1 MRARYN
7 TVANIGTA
15 DAILSANFTPFL
27 QFLSRPPLDYDDP
40 SPKFLAT
47 VLDQFIHEPPPNFD
61 QQAKSDLRLAV
72 RYRFAVEGQD
82 IGTPTEILSALYL
95 LVVLSDANPLAL
107 SIQRAG
113 PAFTSD
119 EETCRNYLRSL
130 GNMRLD
136 EEQVASALIY
146 TAISQTQS
154 FSPAVLV
161 GALRKEAPRDLN
173 WQQVLEHF
181 DRPELRITQ
190 GQFLILFQAL
200 RPLATDGAIDIQ
212 QLWGG
217 NWQNSET
224 QLSFISAFASLT
236 PEQLDA
242 TTIPGLQP
250 SFTMNDFA
258 GSDEQVQ
265 ERAAQGIRHPLVS
278 VVALSAM
285 FHVALQSPTAS
296 DTVEA
301 KRLFQEVVVPN
312 LDVFLVS
319 AFGVPKPWPELAI
332 DTLNNLFDRFLF
344 KFDPNYDFVLEGLWR
359 KDKSW
364 VVARLVEAHAKAPME
379 LPTILDHTLKHQW
392 LDDLTVFLNGFGLDL
407 AALAHARGSLDLATW
422 ARINSARNQELAQ
435 SLLTFLNI
443 KAQHELA
450 FQRSDS
456 EQLHSVMLPVKTVSA
471 LLEILESILPKEP
484 SQELIVVQRACITA
498 YPRLINYG
506 EGFDDIIDANGK
518 DKNSL
523 PREANDKMEEHYKRM
538 YSEDLQVRAV
548 VEALDGYK
556 HSRDPSDQDVFACMI
571 HGLFDEYTLYGT
583 YPLEALATTA
593 VLFGG
598 IISHKLIS
606 DLPLEIGLGMILEA
620 VRDQSPEESMYKF
633 GLQALMQLFSRFREW
648 PGFCTRL
655 LQIPGLRGTE
665 AWNKAEEVV
674 RDNQE
679 EMQRSGLGG
688 QNEMINGGSH
698 GNGNIDDRLTAEPS
712 APPFA
717 SINVGPPPPGISE
730 EPSGEAQEKVLFVLN
745 NITGENLEA
754 KFNELRDVLGDEH
767 QQWFAEHI
775 VEERAKMQPNYHKL
789 YLDLV
794 ELFGKKSLWSEVLR
808 ETFLS
813 VIKMLN
819 AETTMQ
825 SATERTHLKNL
836 GGWLGSM
843 TLARDK
849 PIKHKNI
856 AFKQLLLEAFDTQRL
871 VIVIPFVCKVLVQG
885 HLSTVFKPPNPWLM
899 DIIHLLIELYHHA
912 ELKLNLKFEIEVL
925 CKDLKLDYKTIEPSS
940 EIMSRA
946 PPIEEVTEHMAP
958 EMMDRFDN
966 LSLNGMGGG
975 LGSGRFSPQE
985 ITSSIPDLG
994 PLLQYPPLNDLVNQ
1008 SRLQEI
1014 VRSAITR
1021 AVHEIISPV
1030 VERSVTIAAI
1040 STAQMIHKDFAT
1052 EPNEARVRSAAISMV
1067 KKTAGSLALVTSKE
1081 PLRASMTNYIRAL
1094 SADLPQG
1101 LPEGTIIM
1109 CVNSNLDIA
1118 CSQVEKKA
1126 EERAVPEIEEMIE
1139 PELEAR
1145 RHHRLTRPDEA
1156 YVDPSLSRWSWT
1168 IPNPFKLQPTVN
1180 GLNQDQMAIYDEF
1193 SKQPRVPSL
1202 GGSAHLPATSDPR
1215 PMSNDILQEQYPAVP
1230 NLPTPAEPPAM
1241 PHMNAHQPTYAN
1253 SVIPNGRLAALPM
1266 DPRGLVDRVQ
1276 KTLGELQRVASEAPE
1291 QHYMDLPRPH
1301 PVLDVLDALYGLII
1315 RSAQG
1320 PESFDMYIVDH
1331 ICSMLFAGNEQE
1343 LVIESLVH
1351 VLENICR
1358 IGGRTAN
1365 RVAVIIAHQPGEA
1378 LFSVPLV
1385 TALIR
1390 AEMIEWQRIDSAT
1403 SKALLQRK
1411 DGSLEFLTTLL
1422 DSVLLNDR
1430 PIALYADFAKS
1441 LEVAWQWIQ
1450 DEPSLE
1456 VGQALKQKLASSGMQ
1471 QPLNRGGYE
1480 YLAARQD
1487 QMEYVFEE
1495 WIHLCNNPNVT
1506 DKAAPNFIS
1515 QMYNK
1520 QIINNKDDL
1529 CLFLRLSIDSSVD
1542 RFESHIQNNGAI
1554 IDAYIP
1560 IDALGRLLVMLVKG
1574 HEREGEVKSDRVAF
1588 LKSILSLVVLVLNHH
1603 HLTRGEHF
1611 NQKAF
1616 FRLFSTILCDFDAQA
1631 GDFSEQ
1637 EQKQIVLVFARIFL
1651 DLRPSYFPGF
1661 MLGWLGLISHRNFLP
1676 PLMQLPEEAG
1686 WEPYVN
1692 ILESLFAYVGES
1704 LKPLNITSTS
1714 KVMYQGVL
1722 KLLVML
1728 QHDYANFVAANHSK
1742 LCASLP
1748 IHCVQLHNLIL
1759 NANPVAYSKTPDPM
1773 QPGLKVDRI
1782 DEIRDSPQNANDVEA
1797 PLRQTG
1803 LFDVLNQALQ
1813 SGPSEDAVAVIAHEI
1828 QKKTTRESSFAFV
1841 PVNVDVGLID
1851 SLVVYVG
1858 AQSIARAAQKGGPTY
1873 VQASPDAALLSM
1885 LAHELSPEARYYFL
1899 NSIVSQLRYPNAH
1912 THYFGQALLELF
1924 GCDHSDQEE
1933 SEIRQQIT
1941 RILLERLLGHWPQP
1955 WGLMVTILELV
1966 KNEKYL
1972 FFEMPI
1978 IKTTPEV
1985 GMAILNYGQNTN
1997 ALQIGERFAA
2007 LAQRPLP

>member
-1 MRARYN
+1 
-7 TVANIGTA
+7 V
-15 DAILSANFTPFL
+15 AILT
-27 QFLSRPPLDYDDP
+27 
-40 SPKFLAT
+40 
-47 VLDQFIHEPPPNFD
+47 
-61 QQAKSDLRLAV
+61 
-72 RYRFAVEGQD
+72 
-82 IGTPTEILSALYL
+82 
-95 LVVLSDANPLAL
+95 DANLLAL
-107 SIQRAG
+107 SIQRIG

-130 GNMRLD
+130 GNIRLD

-146 TAISQTQS
+146 TTISSTKS
-154 FSPAVLV
+154 FSPAVLT
-161 GALRKEAPRDLN
+161 GAIRKEASRDLN
-173 WQQVLEHF
+173 WQQVLERF
-181 DRPELRITQ
+181 DRADLRVTQ
-190 GQFLILFQAL
+190 DQFLTLFQAL
-200 RPLATDGAIDIQ
+200 RPLAADGAIDIQ
-212 QLWGG
+212 QMWGG

-224 QLSFISAFASLT
+224 QLSFVSAFASLT
-236 PEQLDA
+236 PAQLDA

-258 GSDEQVQ
+258 GSDEEIQ
-265 ERAAQGIRHPLVS
+265 ERAARGIRHPLVS

-285 FHVALQSPTAS
+285 FHVALHTPTAS

-312 LDVFLVS
+312 LDIFLVS

-344 KFDPNYDFVLEGLWR
+344 KLDDNYDFVLESLWR
-359 KDKSW
+359 RDKSW
-364 VVARLVEAHAKAPME
+364 VIARLVEAHAKAPMQ
-379 LPTILDHTLKHQW
+379 LPTILDHTLRHQW
-392 LDDLTVFLNGFGLDL
+392 LDELTVFLNGFGLDL
-407 AALAHARGSLDLATW
+407 AALAHARGSLDLGTW
-422 ARINSARNQELAQ
+422 ARINAARNQELAQ

-523 PREANDKMEEHYKRM
+523 PKEANDKMEEHYKRM
-538 YSEDLQVRAV
+538 YSEDLQVRNV

-598 IISHKLIS
+598 IISHKLIA

-620 VRDQSPEESMYKF
+620 VRDHPPEQSMYKF

-655 LQIPGLRGTE
+655 LQIPGLHGTE
-665 AWNKAEEVV
+665 AWNKAEEVI

-679 EMQRSGLGG
+679 EMERAGLGG
-688 QNEMINGGSH
+688 RNEMINGGSM
-698 GNGNIDDRLTAEPS
+698 GNGNVDEMLAAEPRAPSFSSINVETSPFGINEEPS
-712 APPFA
+712 A
-717 SINVGPPPPGISE
+717 E
-730 EPSGEAQEKVLFVLN
+730 TQEKVLFVLN
-745 NITGENLEA
+745 NITGENLES
-754 KFNELRDVLGDEH
+754 KFNELKDVIGDEH

-794 ELFGKKSLWSEVLR
+794 KLFGKKSLWSEILR
-808 ETFLS
+808 ETYVS

-825 SATERTHLKNL
+825 SATERSHLKNL

-946 PPIEEVTEHMAP
+946 PPVEESTEPMVP

-975 LGSGRFSPQE
+975 VGSGRFSPQE

-994 PLLQYPPLNDLVNQ
+994 PLLQYPPANDMVNQ
-1008 SRLQEI
+1008 TRLQEI

-1052 EPNEARVRSAAISMV
+1052 EPNEARVRAAAISMV

-1094 SADLPQG
+1094 SAELPQG

-1109 CVNSNLDIA
+1109 CVNSNLELA

-1145 RHHRLTRPDEA
+1145 RHHRLTRPDEP
-1156 YVDPSLSRWSWT
+1156 YFDPSLSRWSWT
-1168 IPNPFKLQPTVN
+1168 IPSPYKLQPSLG

-1193 SKQPRVPSL
+1193 ARQPRLPSM
-1202 GGSAHLPATSDPR
+1202 GVTTHVASSSDATR
-1215 PMSNDILQEQYPAVP
+1215 AMTNEILQEQYPSVP

-1241 PHMNAHQPTYAN
+1241 PHLNTHQPAYAN
-1253 SVIPNGRLAALPM
+1253 STIPNGRLPALPM
-1266 DPRGLVDRVQ
+1266 DPRGLMERVQ
-1276 KTLGELQRVASEAPE
+1276 KTLIELQRVATEAPE

-1331 ICSMLFAGNEQE
+1331 ICSMLFAGNEEE

-1351 VLENICR
+1351 VLETICR

-1365 RVAVIIAHQPGEA
+1365 RVAVIIAHQPGDA

-1390 AEMIEWQRIDSAT
+1390 AEMIEWQRVDSAT
-1403 SKALLQRK
+1403 SKALLLRK
-1411 DGSLEFLTTLL
+1411 DGSLEFLTALL
-1422 DSVLLNDR
+1422 DNVLLNDR

-1456 VGQALKQKLASSGMQ
+1456 VGQALKQKLTSSGLQ
-1471 QPLNRGGYE
+1471 QAIGRGGYE

-1495 WIHLCNNPNVT
+1495 WIHLCNNPNAT

-1520 QIINNKDDL
+1520 QIINNRDDL

-1542 RFESHIQNNGAI
+1542 RFETHIQNNGTI

-1560 IDALGRLLVMLVKG
+1560 IDALGRFLAMLVKG
-1574 HEREGEVKSDRVAF
+1574 HEREGEVKGDRVAF

-1616 FRLFSTILCDFDAQA
+1616 FRLFSTILCDFSAQA
-1631 GDFSEQ
+1631 GDFTDPER
-1637 EQKQIVLVFARIFL
+1637 KQMVLAFARIFL

-1661 MLGWLGLISHRNFLP
+1661 ILGWFGLISHRDFLP
-1676 PLMQLPEEAG
+1676 LLMRLSGEAG
-1686 WEPYVN
+1686 WEPFAN
-1692 ILESLFAYVGES
+1692 IMESLLFYVGES
-1704 LKPLNITSTS
+1704 LKPLNVTPVS
-1714 KVMYQGVL
+1714 KVLYQGVL

-1728 QHDYANFVAANHSK
+1728 QHDYPDFVAANHSK
-1742 LCASLP
+1742 LCANVPS
-1748 IHCVQLHNLIL
+1748 HCIQLHNLIL
-1759 NANPVAYSKTPDPM
+1759 NANPAAYSKMPDPL
-1773 QPGLKVDRI
+1773 QPGLKIDRI
-1782 DEIRDSPQNANDVEA
+1782 DEIRDSPENMNDVEA
-1797 PLRQTG
+1797 PLRQAG

-1813 SGPSEDAVAVIAHEI
+1813 TGPSEDAVAVIAHEI
-1828 QKKTTRESSFAFV
+1828 QKKKGRESGFAFV
-1841 PVNVDVGLID
+1841 PINVDLKLID
-1851 SLVVYVG
+1851 SLVVHVG
-1858 AQSIARAAQKGGPTY
+1858 MHSIARAAQKGGPTY
-1873 VQASPDAALLSM
+1873 VQTSPDAALLSM
-1885 LAHELSPEARYYFL
+1885 LAHELNPEARYYFI
-1899 NSIVSQLRYPNAH
+1899 NSMASQLRFPNAH

-1924 GCDHSDQEE
+1924 GSDHNDQEE
-1933 SEIRQQIT
+1933 SDIRQQIT
-1941 RILLERLLGHWPQP
+1941 RILLERLIGHWPQP
-1955 WGLMVTILELV
+1955 WGLIVTILELV
-1966 KNEKYL
+1966 KNDKYM
-1972 FFEMPI
+1972 FFELPF
-1978 IKTTPEV
+1978 IKSAPEV
-1985 GMAILNYGQNTN
+1985 RIAFRN
-1997 ALQIGERFAA
+1997 FV
-2007 LAQRPLP
+2007 

>member
-1 MRARYN
+1 M
-7 TVANIGTA
+7 
-15 DAILSANFTPFL
+15 
-27 QFLSRPPLDYDDP
+27 DYEDP
-40 SPKFLAT
+40 SPAYLAT
-47 VLDQFIHEPPPNFD
+47 VVDQLIQEHPPNFD
-61 QQAKSDLRLAV
+61 QQARSDLRLAV
-72 RYRFAVEGQD
+72 RYRYAVDGQD
-82 IGTPTEILSALYL
+82 IGTPTEILAALYL
-95 LVVLSDANPLAL
+95 TAILNDANPLAL
-107 SIQRAG
+107 SMQRIG

-119 EETCRNYLRSL
+119 EETCKNYLRSL

-136 EEQVASALIY
+136 EDQVASALIY
-146 TAISQTQS
+146 AAISRTHS
-154 FSPAVLV
+154 FSPAVLAN
-161 GALRKEAPRDLN
+161 ALRKDTSRDLN
-173 WQQVLEHF
+173 WQQVLDRF

-190 GQFLILFQAL
+190 GQFLTLFQAL
-200 RPLATDGAIDIQ
+200 RPFAADGVIDIQ
-212 QLWGG
+212 QMWGG

-250 SFTMNDFA
+250 SFTINDFA

-265 ERAAQGIRHPLVS
+265 ARAAQGIRHPLVS
-278 VVALSAM
+278 VAALSAM
-285 FHVALQSPTAS
+285 FHVALQTPTAS

-312 LDVFLVS
+312 LDIFLVS

-379 LPTILDHTLKHQW
+379 LPTILDHTLRHHW

-506 EGFDDIIDANGK
+506 EGFDDIVDANGK

-523 PREANDKMEEHYKRM
+523 PKEANDKMEEHYKRM

-620 VRDQSPEESMYKF
+620 VRDHPPEQSMYKF

-688 QNEMINGGSH
+688 QNEMMNGGGH
-698 GNGNIDDRLTAEPS
+698 GNGNIDERLTEPT
-712 APPFA
+712 APPFG
-717 SINVGPPPPGISE
+717 SINVGAPPPGISE

-745 NITGENLEA
+745 NITGENLES
-754 KFNELRDVLGDEH
+754 KFNELRDVIRDEH

-808 ETFLS
+808 ETYIS

-825 SATERTHLKNL
+825 SATERSHLKNL

-849 PIKHKNI
+849 PIKYKNI

-940 EIMSRA
+940 EIMSRVPA
-946 PPIEEVTEHMAP
+946 IEESTEPMAP

-1109 CVNSNLDIA
+1109 CVNSNLDVA

-1145 RHHRLTRPDEA
+1145 RHHRLTRPDEP

-1168 IPNPFKLQPTVN
+1168 IPNPYKLQPTIN

-1193 SKQPRVPSL
+1193 ARQPRVSSL
-1202 GGSAHLPATSDPR
+1202 GGTAHIASSADPR
-1215 PMSNDILQEQYPAVP
+1215 PMPNDLLQEQYPAVP

-1241 PHMNAHQPTYAN
+1241 PHMNAHQPAYAN
-1253 SVIPNGRLAALPM
+1253 PAIPNGRLAAIPM

-1365 RVAVIIAHQPGEA
+1365 RVAVIIAHQPGES

-1390 AEMIEWQRIDSAT
+1390 AEMIEWQRVDSAT
-1403 SKALLQRK
+1403 SKALVQRK
-1411 DGSLEFLTTLL
+1411 DGSLEFLTALL
-1422 DSVLLNDR
+1422 DSVLLNDK
-1430 PIALYADFAKS
+1430 PSALYADFAKS
-1441 LEVAWQWIQ
+1441 LEVAWLWIL

-1456 VGQALKQKLASSGMQ
+1456 SGQALKEKLTASGLQ
-1471 QPLNRGGYE
+1471 QPINRGGFE
-1480 YLAARQD
+1480 YLAGRQD

-1495 WIHLCNNPNVT
+1495 WIHLCNNPNAT
-1506 DKAAPNFIS
+1506 EKASPNFIS

-1520 QIINNKDDL
+1520 QIINNRDDL
-1529 CLFLRLSIDSSVD
+1529 FLFLRLSIDSSVD
-1542 RFESHIQNNGAI
+1542 RSEAHIQNNGTV
-1554 IDAYIP
+1554 IDSYIA
-1560 IDALGRLLVMLVKG
+1560 IDALGKLLVMLVNN
-1574 HEREGEVKSDRVAF
+1574 HEREGEVKADKVAF

-1631 GDFSEQ
+1631 DDFTEA
-1637 EQKQIVLVFARIFL
+1637 EQKEVILVFSRIFL

-1661 MLGWLGLISHRNFLP
+1661 MLGFLGLISHREFLP
-1676 PLMQLPEEAG
+1676 QLMRLPDEAG

-1692 ILESLFAYVGES
+1692 ILESLLAYVGES
-1704 LKPLNITSTS
+1704 LKPLNITTIS
-1714 KVMYQGVL
+1714 KVVYQGVL

-1728 QHDYANFVAANHSK
+1728 QHDYPNFVAANHSK
-1742 LCASLP
+1742 LCASIP
-1748 IHCVQLHNLIL
+1748 SHCVQLHNLIL
-1759 NANPVAYSKTPDPM
+1759 NANPAPYSKTPDPL
-1773 QPGLKVDRI
+1773 QPGLKIDRI
-1782 DEIRDSPQNANDVEA
+1782 EEIRDSPENMNDVEA

-1803 LFDVLNQALQ
+1803 LLDVLNQALQ
-1813 SGPSEDAVAVIAHEI
+1813 NGPSEDAVAVITHEI
-1828 QKKTTRESSFAFV
+1828 QKKKGPASSFAFV
-1841 PVNVDVGLID
+1841 PINVDVKLID

-1858 AQSIARAAQKGGPTY
+1858 MHSIARATQKGTATFI
-1873 VQASPDAALLSM
+1873 QTSPDAALISM
-1885 LAHELSPEARYYFL
+1885 LVHELNPEARYYFL
-1899 NSIVSQLRYPNAH
+1899 NSIVSQLRFPNAH
-1912 THYFGQALLELF
+1912 THYFGQALLEVF
-1924 GCDHSDQEE
+1924 GSDQSDQEE
-1933 SEIRQQIT
+1933 SDIRQQIT

-1955 WGLMVTILELV
+1955 WGLIVTILELV
-1966 KNEKYL
+1966 KNDKYL
-1972 FFEMPI
+1972 FFEMPC
-1978 IKTTPEV
+1978 IKATPEV
-1985 GMAILNYGQNTN
+1985 GTN
-1997 ALQIGERFAA
+1997 PFEFYAKY
-2007 LAQRPLP
+2007 